1 MVFFNIIVLGT
12 LISIS
17 SYSWISIWIGLEINL
32 LSIIPLLRST
42 KNIYSSESAIKYFIT
57 QAMASIILL
66 FSISLIIRINEFINP
81 LINFNLLLI
90 LNSALLTKIGSAP
103 FHYWFP
109 EVMEGLNWVNCLILL
124 TWQKIAPIILLINNF
139 LNKNFI
145 FLVIAACLIIRT
157 LIRFNQISLRKILA
171 YSSINHIGWILSSI
185 LISKSIWLIYFF
197 IYTFIS
203 INLIYIFYNSNCF
216 YLTQI
221 LTLTNQN
228 KILKINF
235 IINFFSL
242 GGIPPFIGFLPK
254 WLNINW
260 LVSTNNFLLTT
271 ILITLTLIIFFV
283 YIRSI
288 FTSIVIRHREYKLF
302 KIKSKFYLSLINFF
316 SLRLLIFCTL
326 LFNFF

>member
-1 MVFFNIIVLGT
+1 M
-12 LISIS
+12 
-17 SYSWISIWIGLEINL
+17 
-32 LSIIPLLRST
+32 
-42 KNIYSSESAIKYFIT
+42 YSSESAIKYFIT
-57 QAMASIILL
+57 QAIASIILL

-90 LNSALLTKIGSAP
+90 LSSALLTKIGAAP

-109 EVMEGLNWVNCLILL
+109 EVIEGLNWINCLILL
-124 TWQKIAPIILLINNF
+124 TWQKIAPIILLINNS

-145 FLVIAACLIIRT
+145 FLIIVACLIIRT
-157 LIRFNQISLRKILA
+157 LIRFNQIRIRKILA

-185 LISKSIWLIYFF
+185 LISKSIWLIYFL

-203 INLIYIFYNSNCF
+203 INLIWIFYNSNCF

-254 WLNINW
+254 WLNINR
-260 LVSTNNFLLTT
+260 LISTNNFLLTL
-271 ILITLTLIIFFV
+271 ILITLTLIILFI

-288 FTSIVIRHREYKLF
+288 FTSVVIRHREYKLLKNKNNF
-302 KIKSKFYLSLINFF
+302 SLSLINFL
-316 SLRLLIFCTL
+316 SLRSLIFCTL